1 MRNAYPFLA
10 CLSLTAAL
18 FSGCSSTEPFLANP
32 EPKFGRGMANIF
44 EPIRGGEF
52 RRTMEQTALFDG
64 PDAAYSTGFIRGI
77 NRTLA
82 RTGVGIFEI
91 VTAPFPPHHPVLTD
105 YLAPGPVYPDSY
117 MPNLLEDSMFAT
129 DTSVGFSG
137 GDVAPMIP
145 GSRFHVFDTH

>member
-1 MRNAYPFLA
+1 MRNAYSLLA
-10 CLSLTAAL
+10 CLPLAAAL
-18 FSGCSSTEPFLANP
+18 LSGCSSTEPFVSNP
-32 EPKFGRGMANIF
+32 EPKFGRGMANAFDIV
-44 EPIRGGEF
+44 RGGEF

-64 PDAAYSTGFIRGI
+64 PDAAYTHGFIRGI
-77 NRTLA
+77 NRTFA
-82 RTGVGIFEI
+82 RTGIGIFEM
-91 VTAPFPPHHPVLTD
+91 VTAPFPPHHPIATD

-137 GDVAPMIP
+137 GDVLPMIP